1 MTDQKRAATAEGTS
15 AEPFLPFAL
24 PEIGEEEIEEVVATL
39 RSGWLTG
46 GPRVQRFEEG
56 FRRVTGAQHAVA
68 LSSCTAGLH
77 LALLAAGIGPGDEVI
92 TTPFTFCATV
102 NVIIHAGATPVLAD
116 ICEEDNNID
125 PEQVARKIT
134 PRTKALMPMHYG
146 GQPCQMDELLSLASA
161 HGLRVIE
168 DAAHALGA
176 QYRGRLIGALS
187 DAAVFSFYPIKPI
200 TTGQGG
206 MLTTND
212 EALADQ
218 VRILSLHG
226 LSKNAWNRYAEGGSA
241 EYQVLAPGFNYSM
254 TDIQAAIGV
263 HQLEKL
269 ERFQARRTHLAGLYD
284 RLLADVPEVIR
295 PKTRDDVVH
304 AWHLYPIRLELDRL
318 RITRNEV
325 IEELRGRGIGTSLH
339 FIPIHLHP
347 YYREAFGF
355 QPGDFP
361 MAERVYAGLISLP
374 LYPRMQDAD
383 VERVV
388 RAIRDI
394 VRANKR

>member
-1 MTDQKRAATAEGTS
+1 MTDSKPTATVAGSS

-56 FRRVTGAQHAVA
+56 FRRITGAQHAVA

-77 LALLAAGIGPGDEVI
+77 LALLASGIGPGDEVI

-102 NVIIHAGATPVLAD
+102 NVIIHAGATPILAD
-116 ICEEDNNID
+116 IRDDDHNID
-125 PEQVARKIT
+125 VEQVARKIT

-146 GQPCQMDELLSLASA
+146 GQPCHMDELLALARE
-161 HGLRVIE
+161 HKLRVIE

-176 QYRGRLIGALS
+176 QDRGRPIGALS

-212 EALADQ
+212 QALAGQ

-269 ERFQARRTHLAGLYD
+269 ERFQARRTHLAAVYD
-284 RLLADVPEVIR
+284 RLLAGVPEVRR
-295 PKTRDDVVH
+295 PWTREGVVH
-304 AWHLYPIRLELDRL
+304 AWHLYPIRLELERL
-318 RITRNEV
+318 RCSRNEF
-325 IEELRGRGIGTSLH
+325 IDELRKRGIGTSLH
-339 FIPIHLHP
+339 FIPVHLHP

-355 QPGDFP
+355 KPGDFP
-361 MAERVYAGLISLP
+361 VAEQVYAGLISLP
-374 LYPRMQDAD
+374 LYPRMQDSD

-388 RAIRDI
+388 TAIREI
-394 VRANKR
+394 VQSSRR

>member
-1 MTDQKRAATAEGTS
+1 MTDQKQALAVEEPAQ
-15 AEPFLPFAL
+15 PFLPFAL
-24 PEIGEEEIEEVVATL
+24 PEIGDEEIEEVVATL

-56 FRRVTGAQHAVA
+56 FRDITGARHAVA

-92 TTPFTFCATV
+92 TTPLTFCATV

-116 ICEEDNNID
+116 VRDDDHNID
-125 PEQVARKIT
+125 LEQIERKVT
-134 PRTKALMPMHYG
+134 PRTKAIIPMHYG
-146 GQPCQMDELLSLASA
+146 GQPVEMDALLSLSRAR
-161 HGLRVIE
+161 GIRVIE

-176 QYRGRLIGALS
+176 QYKGRPIGALS
-187 DAAVFSFYPIKPI
+187 DASVFSFYPIKPI

-254 TDIQAAIGV
+254 TDIQAAIGIQ
-263 HQLEKL
+263 QLKKM
-269 ERFQARRTHLAGLYD
+269 ERFQAARTRLAAEYD
-284 RLLADVPEVIR
+284 RLFADVPEVRTPAVRTDI
-295 PKTRDDVVH
+295 VH
-304 AWHLYPIRLELDRL
+304 SWHLYPIRLELDRL
-318 RITRNEV
+318 RVSRNEF
-325 IEELRGRGIGTSLH
+325 IEELRKRGIGTSVH

-355 QPGDFP
+355 APGDFP
-361 MAERVYAGLISLP
+361 IAERIYAGLISLP
-374 LYPRMQDAD
+374 LYPRMTDAD
-383 VERVV
+383 AGRVATAV
-388 RAIRDI
+388 HDI
-394 VRANKR
+394 VRASRR

>member
-1 MTDQKRAATAEGTS
+1 MTDQKRAATVEGTS

-24 PEIGEEEIEEVVATL
+24 PEIGEEEIEEVVVTL

-46 GPRVQRFEEG
+46 GPRVQRFEKG
-56 FRRVTGAQHAVA
+56 FRRATGAQHAVA

-146 GQPCQMDELLSLASA
+146 GQPCQMDELLSLARA
-161 HGLRVIE
+161 HGLRLIE

-176 QYRGRLIGALS
+176 QHRGRLIGALS
-187 DAAVFSFYPIKPI
+187 DAAVFSFYPIKAI

-269 ERFQARRTHLAGLYD
+269 ERFQTRRMHLAGVYD

-295 PKTRDDVVH
+295 PRTRDDVIH

-318 RITRNEV
+318 RITRNEF
-325 IEELRGRGIGTSLH
+325 IEELRRRGIGTSLH

-347 YYREAFGF
+347 YYREAMGF

-374 LYPRMQDAD
+374 LYPRMQDTD

-388 RAIRDI
+388 IAIRDI

>member
-1 MTDQKRAATAEGTS
+1 MTDQKRAATMEEKS

-116 ICEEDNNID
+116 IREEDNNID

-176 QYRGRLIGALS
+176 QYRGRLVGALS
-187 DAAVFSFYPIKPI
+187 DAAVFSFYPIKAI

-218 VRILSLHG
+218 VRVLSLHG
-226 LSKNAWNRYAEGGSA
+226 LSKNAWSRYAEGGSA

-295 PKTRDDVVH
+295 PRTRDDVVH

-355 QPGDFP
+355 QLGDFP

-374 LYPRMQDAD
+374 LYPRMQDTD

-388 RAIRDI
+388 TAIRDI

>member
-1 MTDQKRAATAEGTS
+1 MTDQKRAATVEGS
-15 AEPFLPFAL
+15 PAEPFLPFAL

-116 ICEEDNNID
+116 IREEDNNID
-125 PEQVARKIT
+125 LEQIARKIT

-146 GQPCQMDELLSLASA
+146 GQPCHMDELLALARA

-176 QYRGRLIGALS
+176 QDRGRPIGALS

-212 EALADQ
+212 QALADQ

-254 TDIQAAIGV
+254 TDIQAAIGI

-269 ERFQARRTHLAGLYD
+269 ERFQTRRTHLAGLYD

-295 PKTRDDVVH
+295 PQTRDDVVH
-304 AWHLYPIRLELDRL
+304 AWHLYPIRLKLDKL
-318 RITRNEV
+318 RITRNQF

-355 QPGDFP
+355 KPGDFP
-361 MAERVYAGLISLP
+361 VAERVYAGLISLP
-374 LYPRMQDAD
+374 LYPRMQDTD

-388 RAIRDI
+388 KAIREI
-394 VRANKR
+394 VRANQR

>member
-1 MTDQKRAATAEGTS
+1 MTDSKPTATVAGSS

-56 FRRVTGAQHAVA
+56 FRRITGAQHAVA

-77 LALLAAGIGPGDEVI
+77 LALLASGIGPGDEVI

-102 NVIIHAGATPVLAD
+102 NVIIHAGATPILAD
-116 ICEEDNNID
+116 IRDDDHNID
-125 PEQVARKIT
+125 VEQVARKIT

-146 GQPCQMDELLSLASA
+146 GQPCHMDELLALARE
-161 HGLRVIE
+161 HKLRVIE

-176 QYRGRLIGALS
+176 QDRGRPIGALS

-212 EALADQ
+212 QALAGQ

-269 ERFQARRTHLAGLYD
+269 ERFQAQRTHLAGVYD
-284 RLLADVPEVIR
+284 RLLAGVPEVR
-295 PKTRDDVVH
+295 CPQTRENVVH
-304 AWHLYPIRLELDRL
+304 AWHLYPIRLELERL
-318 RITRNEV
+318 RCSRNEF
-325 IEELRGRGIGTSLH
+325 IDELRKRGIGTSLH

-361 MAERVYAGLISLP
+361 VAEQVYAGLISLP

-388 RAIRDI
+388 TAIQDI
-394 VRANKR
+394 VQASRR

>member
-1 MTDQKRAATAEGTS
+1 MTDQKRAATMEGTS
-15 AEPFLPFAL
+15 VEPFLPFAL

-56 FRRVTGAQHAVA
+56 LRRVTGAQHAVA

-146 GQPCQMDELLSLASA
+146 GQPCQMDELLSLARA

-176 QYRGRLIGALS
+176 QYRGQFIGALS

-212 EALADQ
+212 QALADQ

-226 LSKNAWNRYAEGGSA
+226 LSKNAWSRYAEGGSA

-284 RLLADVPEVIR
+284 RLLAGVPEVIR

-318 RITRNEV
+318 RITRNQF

-355 QPGDFP
+355 KPGDFP
-361 MAERVYAGLISLP
+361 VAERVYAGLISLP
-374 LYPRMQDAD
+374 LYPRMQDTD

-388 RAIRDI
+388 TAIRDI

>member
-1 MTDQKRAATAEGTS
+1 MPDQKQGATVEETS

-24 PEIGEEEIEEVVATL
+24 PEIGDEEIEEVVATL
-39 RSGWLTG
+39 RSGWLTS

-56 FRRVTGAQHAVA
+56 FRRITGARHAVA

-102 NVIIHAGATPVLAD
+102 NVIIHVGGTPVLAD
-116 ICEEDNNID
+116 IRDHDNNID
-125 PEQVARKIT
+125 IDQIARKIT

-146 GQPCQMDELLSLASA
+146 GQPCHMDELLSIAGE

-176 QYRGRLIGALS
+176 EYRGRPIGALS

-212 EALADQ
+212 EALAEQ

-263 HQLEKL
+263 RQLEKL
-269 ERFQARRTHLAGLYD
+269 ESFQAQRAHLAAVYD
-284 RLLADVPEVIR
+284 GLLANVPEVIR
-295 PKTRDDVVH
+295 PKVRDDVVH
-304 AWHLYPIRLELDRL
+304 AWHLYPIRLELSRL
-318 RITRNEV
+318 RITRDEF
-325 IEELRGRGIGTSLH
+325 IEELRRRGIGTSVH

-361 MAERVYAGLISLP
+361 VAERVYAGLISLP
-374 LYPRMQDAD
+374 LYPRMRDSD

-388 RAIRDI
+388 MAIQAI
-394 VRANKR
+394 VQATRR